1 MKRTRTPRTD
11 AGGTP
16 EHGSAHDEGVVLRA
30 TSRGAGR
37 PVEVRAPRPG
47 PPLRV
52 MSGNATV
59 EMIGGKL
66 MVTPNSAANGDDVT
80 VVVEY

>member
-1 MKRTRTPRTD
+1 M
-11 AGGTP
+11 P

-30 TSRGAGR
+30 TSRGAGQ

-52 MSGNATV
+52 VSGSAEV
-59 EMIGGKL
+59 KMVGGKL
-66 MVTPNSAANGDDVT
+66 MVTPNNAAEGDDVV